1 MGYRRRRMN
10 QLATPAELP
19 LPLTARHA
27 VLEFKAD
34 LSFGERNRQAVDD
47 LIEGLRLWRLSC
59 ALAWLDIRLRYRGS
73 MLGPFWLTLSTSIM
87 VAMLG
92 FLYAKL
98 FKMDLRTYLPFLALS
113 QVLWA
118 FMGTVV
124 AEACTTYIDMVGII
138 RSVRMPMSV
147 FALRTIVRNVLVLAH
162 NVVVIVVVF
171 AIFRIWPGWHAFL
184 AIPGLFLWL
193 VVSLSLTMLLG
204 SLCARFRDIAPIV
217 NSLMQ
222 IAFFI
227 TPVIWRP
234 EQLGDYQFLLPFNPF
249 YNLLEIVRAPLLGEH
264 VATTTWLIALGFSA
278 GICAVSWLFFIRARG
293 RLAFWV

>member
-1 MGYRRRRMN
+1 MN
-10 QLATPAELP
+10 QHAPPAELP

-34 LSFGERNRQAVDD
+34 LSFGERNRQAVED
-47 LIEGLRLWRLSC
+47 LRAGLALWRLSC

-73 MLGPFWLTLSTSIM
+73 MLGPFWLTLSTGIM

-98 FKMDLRTYLPFLALS
+98 FKVDPRAYLPFLALS

-118 FMGTVV
+118 FMGTLV
-124 AEACTTYIDMVGII
+124 AEACSTYIDMVGII

-147 FALRTIVRNVLVLAH
+147 FAARTVVRNILVLGH

-171 AIFRIWPGWHAFL
+171 AVFNTWPGWHAVL
-184 AIPGLFLWL
+184 AIPGLLLWL
-193 VVSLSLTMLLG
+193 IVSLSLTMLLG

-222 IAFFI
+222 IALFI

-264 VATTTWLIALGFSA
+264 VAPSTWLIALGFSA
-278 GICAVSWLFFIRARG
+278 ALCVVSWMFFVRARG